1 MKKID
6 TGHDLRDIQYK
17 SFCKISIQGK
27 KYQALISVG
36 QRRRMMKRVR
46 LEKMERRGKKEG
58 VSSF

>member
-1 MKKID
+1 MKKINR
-6 TGHDLRDIQYK
+6 GHDLPGIEYK
-17 SFCKISIQGK
+17 LFCKISVQGK

-36 QRRRMMKRVR
+36 QRKRMMKRVR